1 MPAQSPVRGRM
12 ALIAA
17 SLAGLLLLFVLGT
30 VFSSGPV
37 IEAGGTVPAARV
49 EISEYM
55 TSNGSAYPDGNG
67 LFSDWVELHNTTG
80 SRISLAGWALSDGNT
95 TWLLP
100 ARTLEADEYL
110 VIFCDGDGKDP
121 LHANFRLKAAGG
133 ETLSLKDAS
142 GDVEDTTVTIPLQTN
157 VSAVRTTAGF
167 SESAHS
173 TPGYPNTDEDY
184 AAYRATRVGTSDAL
198 FLSEILAQNT
208 LTLPDADGA
217 YPDYIEVVNR
227 SDEPAALKGYGLT
240 NDPDEPLKWQFPER
254 TLAPGET
261 VLVFASDKGHSADP
275 EELHA
280 PFKINRSSDTL
291 YLSTPAGV
299 LIDQVEVNGLAA
311 DAALL
316 RDAGGA

>member
-1 MPAQSPVRGRM
+1 M
-12 ALIAA
+12 
-17 SLAGLLLLFVLGT
+17 
-30 VFSSGPV
+30 
-37 IEAGGTVPAARV
+37 
-49 EISEYM
+49 
-55 TSNGSAYPDGNG
+55 
-67 LFSDWVELHNTTG
+67 
-80 SRISLAGWALSDGNT
+80 
-95 TWLLP
+95 
-100 ARTLEADEYL
+100 
-110 VIFCDGDGKDP
+110 IFCDGDGKDP

-173 TPGYPNTDEDY
+173 TPGYPNTDEGY

-254 TLAPGET
+254 TLAPWGNRAG
-261 VLVFASDKGHSADP
+261 LRLGQGALRRSGR
-275 EELHA
+275 A
-280 PFKINRSSDTL
+280 PRTF
-291 YLSTPAGV
+291 
-299 LIDQVEVNGLAA
+299 
-311 DAALL
+311 
-316 RDAGGA
+316 